1 MELFEISVFMPVEF
15 LFLYDNISTAYDE
28 QKKLENLRT
37 YFGKE
42 YGKESKPQS
51 GSGAVKASHSSWP
64 YYKSP
69 MFLRDQVRSDGPN
82 VCNLTV
88 KDDLDSA
95 CCVAQDPETPKKPV
109 KKTTKKLTT
118 EECLIKAAEE
128 IVEKIPPVPTILRK
142 RSKHTDDEHF
152 GQTVARQLARLEEGE
167 GEEKENL
174 KLHIQVLIHNSP
186 NGTRPSQQFM
196 LKSNNPFQY

>member
-1 MELFEISVFMPVEF
+1 MELFEISVSMPVEF
-15 LFLYDNISTAYDE
+15 LFLYDNIWTAYDV
-28 QKKLENLRT
+28 QKMLENLRT

-42 YGKESKPQS
+42 YGKELESKLQS

-69 MFLRDQVRSDGPN
+69 MFLKDQVRSDGPN

-88 KDDLDSA
+88 EDDLDSA
-95 CCVAQDPETPKKPV
+95 CSVAKDPETPKKPV

-128 IVEKIPPVPTILRK
+128 IVEKFHQGLQFYEKGQNWLMMNILAK
-142 RSKHTDDEHF
+142 
-152 GQTVARQLARLEEGE
+152 QLLD
-167 GEEKENL
+167 N
-174 KLHIQVLIHNSP
+174 
-186 NGTRPSQQFM
+186 
-196 LKSNNPFQY
+196 

>member
-15 LFLYDNISTAYDE
+15 LFLYDNISTAYDV

-42 YGKESKPQS
+42 YGKELESKPQS
-51 GSGAVKASHSSWP
+51 GSGAVRASHSSWP

-69 MFLRDQVRSDGPN
+69 MFLKDQVRSDRPN

-88 KDDLDSA
+88 EDDLDSA
-95 CCVAQDPETPKKPV
+95 CSVAQDPETPKKPV

-128 IVEKIPPVPTILRK
+128 IAEKIPPRPTILRK
-142 RSKHTDDEHF
+142 RSKLTDDERF

-167 GEEKENL
+167 EKEKS
-174 KLHIQVLIHNSP
+174 KLHIQVLIYNSQ

-196 LKSNNPFQY
+196 LKSNIPFQY